1 MVPTNLLENP
11 LFGNLF
17 EFDHSPKIS
26 TCQGSIFRAE
36 VQHFKIKR
44 GFGFKTRLQRLKRL
58 SCPGCAQCNWE
69 YEDFSEIG
77 NDYPIE
83 NIEKAVHG
91 KLYTIDCITDSI
103 DYESGIVDDW
113 HLRLVGPLDEEVL
126 KQKNKILT
134 FQ

>member
-1 MVPTNLLENP
+1 MKPDCDNEKCWNNDV
-11 LFGNLF
+11 
-17 EFDHSPKIS
+17 
-26 TCQGSIFRAE
+26 
-36 VQHFKIKR
+36 
-44 GFGFKTRLQRLKRL
+44 
-58 SCPGCAQCNWE
+58 E
-69 YEDFSEIG
+69 YEGACSIHIHKSCDDYIHKTQEIK
-77 NDYPIE
+77 DIE